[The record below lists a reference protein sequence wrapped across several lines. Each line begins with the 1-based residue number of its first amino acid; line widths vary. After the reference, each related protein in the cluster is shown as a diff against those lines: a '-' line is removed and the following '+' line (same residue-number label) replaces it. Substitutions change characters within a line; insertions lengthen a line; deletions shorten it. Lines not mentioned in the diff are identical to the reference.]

1 MVEIFDPQNL
11 WEKIISWSQEHEATG
26 SLSLD
31 VNCFD
36 DVQSVYKCQMSKKI
50 YIYINALLY
59 NTN

>member
-36 DVQSVYKCQMSKKI
+36 DVQSVYKCQMSKNI
-50 YIYINALLY
+50 YIYI
-59 NTN
+59 